1 MKRSLPSLRM
11 VPLALACALLSVLH
25 AEEPINE
32 KAQRYYESLLKRP
45 APGPVFDRF
54 YTAWLDS
61 RTVEDLETWLTQQ
74 ADAPGA
80 PSAAR
85 LLLAYFH
92 MRQGDNPKAIA
103 AFRAATAADPANAEA
118 WYQQA
123 LAESRTLDFD
133 GALASLEKAA
143 AASPPAAVLGK
154 VRQLKGRLLARAG
167 RSADAAKVWQELIA
181 ADPDDEDLR
190 EDLIELQLTEGLTD
204 DALAT
209 AEGLLALT
217 TDPYRKIQRRLR
229 IGDIH
234 QRAGNREKA
243 VAAYLQCLDDTGS
256 DSWLEKEIL
265 TQLEQAFRRDDAIEA
280 LRTEYQRLS
289 AANPQRVGLRRR
301 HAALLVETGAV
312 DDAVKEFTDILQR
325 TPGNREI
332 REAFIDLLLQAKRT
346 DDAAAQMQE
355 LIRLHPEDLEL
366 VVKLAELHAAAGRR
380 AEASA
385 AVDNFLRRSDQSEAS
400 WLRAAGLLERFQL
413 AEASLDLHRR
423 TAAKFP
429 DSETAADALAVALH
443 RSGAKDEAFAV
454 WRRLADSPDKNRVM
468 SVARSAAAREEHAFA
483 CDLLV
488 ARLEPFRSDPLY
500 LLLLCETAQRVDR
513 EAEAVPWART
523 LVGLARDP
531 VDLEATMTL
540 LIRLAEKSERIEP
553 LLAELKISA
562 TTPQEKCLLAEL
574 LDRNGDPQ
582 AAEALLKEIEADA
595 PELAT
600 AVLVRL
606 QTQRGDLAG
615 AAASMKRLVEGPDGR
630 RSVNVQRL
638 VELLERAGKLAD
650 ALTWIPEWKKLS
662 PGSPAPWQ
670 KEAALQ
676 LSLGNSKEALRALRQ
691 ASQEFDD
698 NEDLK
703 AMLAESFR
711 NEGKFADAARL
722 YTVLYEEARDLTAK
736 LRWVGALA
744 QTAQDAG
751 KIADLVEQFEERR
764 KANRTS
770 LLPLLSLAEIHRVAE
785 NQEARSAALAEAS
798 RLKAGDLDLLL
809 EIARIAETEGDF
821 PRALETLRE
830 AEPLDKSTKV
840 KQRIARIHFAAG
852 DEEKGM
858 AALSQLA
865 DSGALDARQLEA
877 MADALCDAELWKQAA
892 DFLAPRLKDFAGDY
906 RLWYLHAVA
915 LEESERPAEAARAFR
930 HLLGI
935 REELPAR
942 AAAPAAAA
950 SSMSRASGF
959 QPYLD
964 SLRPFVSAEVLDFIR
979 LQYSSYQAYQ
989 YKNSARNRF
998 PSGGTGGAAP
1008 GLPPSVEEARS
1019 FALIHLAA
1027 LADAADEPL
1036 RKEIAEGIRD
1046 GGIRAADLLLEIIQ
1060 GTRIDRQIDFTERL
1074 AAAPDDETLL
1084 SLAALW
1090 SGPQQGME
1098 PDTLRAVYRGLREK
1112 RPELAWLIGLRLIG
1126 ADDEE
1131 SLGAFKETAEA
1142 LEKLEVPPSLLLNGL
1157 SVLLQPEQQGTTV
1170 AEANRDAAN
1179 RLRSRL
1185 PAWFRKS
1192 DPKGYQAPWIFI
1204 QLAGMLSREDDLK
1217 PLVALLEDEITAAKD
1232 DPQRA
1237 SRQLFSQGG
1246 RQPLIESLT
1255 WPPQRLPE
1263 FSALVLALFN
1273 SRSENYFGGRIEW
1286 DEEKLKAALPSA
1298 KDPVLR
1304 ALLAAKTD
1312 DPDALKAMIADA
1324 KAREDAP
1331 LALCLMAAACAADQQ
1346 SWADAGL
1353 LLRRAAAQ
1361 PMARDLRRLVD
1372 GSFIRWAVEA
1382 RRAATTAPADAEDPL
1397 HTGGSEA
1404 VLRLRREALNAQH
1417 RQELAEAMRDLG
1429 MEAEAERMTAAAA
1442 SASPGAAT
1450 VMPST
1455 SAASIRMVGSGGG
1468 GRIDQ
1473 LVEKGRRDE
1482 ALRDLTRDF
1491 KSMTRSWASG
1501 GADALRYQAREWV
1514 DAVNRHGFEPALL
1527 AAVDPG
1533 TSENPDAIAAFGAA
1547 LDILGEPRR
1556 ALALYQK
1563 ALEKRPQDAGIRK
1576 CLVMAAVADDP
1587 DNAVALLATVPPDQ
1601 LLALAPS
1608 LAGFLGQ
1615 IETHSGRFAVLEL
1628 IVAAL
1633 EKMDETAARKLPLDV
1648 LFGSVESAVQ
1658 QSWANRDQIDVG
1670 SLYQEPPASWNGSDD
1685 DDAKRQRAELQARRL
1700 ELHTRACRWFLA
1712 RPETAR
1718 RAFQR
1723 FAGVAIAAKE
1733 GPDTSALDRMAA
1745 EVLELEKS
1753 RRGTVARRPLMQ
1765 NDRSDAKPLRMPEP
1779 EEWLLERA
1787 WEQKQPE
1794 RITAD
1799 LLPRL
1804 RAAKPQ
1810 LARELEE
1817 LIPLYFC
1824 ADGEFP
1830 AAAVEFVKKR
1840 QKALAPGMPRLHW
1853 RTVFHVADLRKLDT
1867 DLSDV
1872 LVEGLRKDGG
1882 MNYGG
1887 AEQWHV
1893 MEHARR
1899 LLESKGP
1906 EALEKFFADV
1916 AAVFLGP
1923 PDKREEHFRRHYN
1936 PNSWTSGS
1944 PNALIM
1950 QWLNLMRQCLQTP
1963 ELVFPAAEAYVR
1975 EFQTPAR
1982 NMGIEDQFFN
1992 YGHQLGDATL
2002 TRRGP
2007 EKLVAFLRRTPMVR
2021 PLEKFNPCAGPVR
2034 YQRCFAIDVL
2044 TALSN
2049 AGNDRQKL
2057 RDALAAEPRTF
2068 GTELLDAALSGSPLR
2083 EAVLAVMAKHLEAIR
2098 ALPAERQQ
2106 DLAAMVKT
2114 LESRT
2119 GSSGDASGDSP
2130 AAKVLAWAEESL
2142 GGSTDALVTAFLDPK
2157 KDPSRRQRRGDH
2169 ELDNQLQQI
2178 VPTLLKSRPEDAVKV
2193 FLAARR
2199 FVTEGRR
2206 AGLPSQVDYGDGSSV
2221 LGHSLANLI
2230 SRPISRSTTVSPDT
2244 WLATFRFAVEGTAGS
2259 EGFPV
2264 EWRDEVINALAQSLV
2279 AAASAAPEAAGDQK
2293 PATGQRKFSARLLV
2307 PIITKAGGDPLLLAG
2322 PLTGAL
2328 RQGGTSDDDRKWLA
2342 ETAAAD
2348 GPDKQAAALAVA
2360 ADAFARATTAPEAT
2374 PAEAETAPLLALVEP
2389 RLRDAAVPL
2398 ALRLGVAGSLLERP
2412 VGSKELRRFAAA
2424 AVAEAWQQDVPVSS
2438 THAARLLDAFS
2449 PDNTMAPFEEAD
2461 RAIAEQCLRAWL
2473 KAAPRRASGRAAF
2486 GYRGPGGGDSRLSRS
2501 LFLFALR
2508 LGDDAALQQL
2518 LGTAGNL
2525 LDRAWFARLVNAG
2538 RDELARRFVR
2548 AGHESLFGPISASE
2562 DAAWLPDGDARRKEF
2577 LAGFEAEDERFAA
2590 ELLLASIP
2598 DTKRV
2603 TEGDLK
2609 GKVPLRAERLK
2620 SLAERLPAT
2629 FRNPLLAERTLGVLT
2644 EEASVAPGLDRSLTE
2659 WAAAQTMG
2667 TLSQVADSRTRARRS
2682 RLYGLHLSNRME
2694 TGDLDLLCTTME
2706 QLGANAASR
2715 QSGYL
2720 RETIRVLY
2728 PICESAIP
2736 AAWKNAD
2743 EAGRARLRK
2752 AWRAVSILEDNQSA
2766 FEAPLSRRLVRAMLQ
2781 HAIDE
2786 RLTEFAAEVAAA
2798 PHRVRSALAKLMESQ
2813 DLVADLK
2820 ALGQSWTEME
2830 KTAGIPRTTLVL
2842 RILEHGIGWPGDA
2855 KQRSDRWFRLLI
2867 EAGWLQRDELLAE
2880 ADRLMD
2886 KHPRRG
2892 LTAMELGTIMA
2903 EAGKPEAA
2911 AQALE
2916 KAAAAMPADAPAA
2929 TFRLSLTRAEVLGR
2943 SGRPADGLA
2952 LLAAI
2957 PEAVSTHASLTDPDR
2972 ERLRSLKAS
2981 LEQDI
2986 AFEKGGVAAALAPA
3000 AAAVKANPADMAA
3013 WRTAADALTSA
3024 AGAQSRRGDHAA
3036 ALHSLSMAWL
3046 ITRRTATKDPAA
3058 ANAAVQSLAPRW
3070 QEAARAAGHDAAPRI
3085 LTPADARWRT
3095 QPDGAVPAQADVI
3108 GAAFD
3113 DKAWSEITLPAGWNA
3128 AGVQFTPVGAVSLRW
3143 FRLKFTAN
3151 PAQVRSLTLDLQ
3163 RDDGAAVW
3171 LNGTEIFRQ
3180 NLAVD
3185 SLTPLKNT
3193 TAAELRML
3201 RSTKLPA
3208 DKASL
3213 ISQENVLV
3221 VALAQHPSGMNDGL
3235 LGLALCANDVEPW
3248 DLGRLIDRKAAAD
3261 ALGEAWLQFP
3271 DEFRTTIMED

>member
-1 MKRSLPSLRM
+1 M
-11 VPLALACALLSVLH
+11 VPAALVCALLSVLH

-32 KAQRYYESLLKRP
+32 KAQRYYDSLLKRP

-61 RTVEDLETWLTQQ
+61 RTVEDLEAWLTQQ

-133 GALASLEKAA
+133 GALASLDKAA
-143 AASPPAAVLGK
+143 AATPPAAVLGRI
-154 VRQLKGRLLARAG
+154 RQLKGRLLARAG

-190 EDLIELQLTEGLTD
+190 EDLVELQLAEGLTD
-204 DALAT
+204 EALAT
-209 AEGLLALT
+209 AEGLLART

-229 IGDIH
+229 IADIH

-243 VAAYLQCLDDTGS
+243 VASCLACLDDTGA

-265 TQLEQAFRRDDAIEA
+265 TQLEQAFRRDDALDA
-280 LRTEYQRLS
+280 LRTEYERLA

-301 HAALLVETGAV
+301 YAALLVETGAV
-312 DDAVKEFTDILQR
+312 DQAVKEFTDILQR

-346 DDAAAQMQE
+346 DEAAAQMLE

-380 AEASA
+380 TEASA
-385 AVDNFLRRSDQSEAS
+385 AVDDFLRRSDQSEAA

-443 RSGAKDEAFAV
+443 RSGSKDEAFDV

-488 ARLEPFRSDPLY
+488 SRLEPFRNDPLY
-500 LLLLCETAQRVDR
+500 LLLLCETAERVDR

-540 LIRLAEKSERIEP
+540 LIRLAEKADRIET
-553 LLAELKISA
+553 LLADLKA
-562 TTPQEKCLLAEL
+562 AAATPQEKCLLAEL
-574 LDRNGDPQ
+574 LDRSGDPQ
-582 AAEALLKEIEADA
+582 GAEALLKQIEADA

-638 VELLERAGKLAD
+638 VELFERAGKLAD

-711 NEGKFADAARL
+711 NEGKFADASRL
-722 YTVLYEEARDLTAK
+722 YTVLYEEAKDLTAK

-751 KIADLVEQFEERR
+751 KLADLVEQFEERR
-764 KANRTS
+764 KANRSS

-785 NQEARSAALAEAS
+785 NQEARTAALAEAS

-858 AALSQLA
+858 AALRQLA
-865 DSGALDARQLEA
+865 DTGALDARQLEA

-915 LEESERPAEAARAFR
+915 LEESDRPADAARAFR
-930 HLLGI
+930 HLLTI

-942 AAAPAAAA
+942 SAAPAAAA
-950 SSMSRASGF
+950 AGSVRSSGI

-964 SLRPFVSAEVLDFIR
+964 SLRAYVSAEVLDFIR

-989 YKNSARNRF
+989 YKNANRNRF

-1008 GLPPSVEEARS
+1008 NLPPTVEEARS
-1019 FALIHLAA
+1019 FAFIHLAS
-1027 LADAADEPL
+1027 LADAAEESL
-1036 RKEIAEGIRD
+1036 RAEIADGIRA

-1074 AAAPDDETLL
+1074 AASPEDETLL

-1090 SGPQQGME
+1090 SSQQAGQE
-1098 PDTLRAVYRGLREK
+1098 PDTLRAVYRGLHGK
-1112 RPELAWLIGLRLIG
+1112 RPELAWLVGLRLIG
-1126 ADDEE
+1126 AEDEE
-1131 SLGAFKETAEA
+1131 SLRAFKETAEA
-1142 LEKLEVPPSLLLNGL
+1142 LEKLDVPPSLVLNGL
-1157 SVLLQPEQQGTTV
+1157 SVLLQPEQQGTSI
-1170 AEANRDAAN
+1170 AEANRDAVN

-1217 PLVALLEDEITAAKD
+1217 PLVALLEDEVAAAKD

-1255 WPPQRLPE
+1255 WPPQRLPD

-1286 DEEKLKAALPSA
+1286 DADKLKAALPAA

-1304 ALLAAKTD
+1304 ALLLARTD
-1312 DPDALKAMIADA
+1312 DQEALKALVADT

-1331 LALCLMAAACAADQQ
+1331 LALCLMAASLAADQQ

-1372 GSFIRWAVEA
+1372 GSFVRWAVEA
-1382 RRAATTAPADAEDPL
+1382 GRGAPAAAGAAASAETADPL
-1397 HTGGSEA
+1397 RTGGTEA
-1404 VLRLRREALNAQH
+1404 LLRLRREALNAQH
-1417 RQELAEAMRDLG
+1417 RQELAEAMKDLG
-1429 MEAEAERMTAAAA
+1429 MEAEAERMAAA
-1442 SASPGAAT
+1442 SRQATNPGASAMPAT
-1450 VMPST
+1450 S
-1455 SAASIRMVGSGGG
+1455 SIRMLGSGGG

-1491 KSMTRSWASG
+1491 KSMARTWASG
-1501 GADALRYQAREWV
+1501 GSDALRYQAREWV
-1514 DAVNRHGFEPALL
+1514 DTVNRHGFEPALL
-1527 AAVDPG
+1527 AAMDPG
-1533 TSENPDAIAAFGAA
+1533 TSESPDAIAAFGAA

-1556 ALALYQK
+1556 AIALYQK
-1563 ALEKRPQDAGIRK
+1563 ALEKRPQDAAFRK

-1587 DNAVALLATVPPDQ
+1587 DNAVSLLASVPPEQ

-1608 LAGFLGQ
+1608 LAGILGQ
-1615 IETHSGRFAVLEL
+1615 IETHSGRLAILEL
-1628 IVAAL
+1628 LVAAL
-1633 EKMDETAARKLPLDV
+1633 EKTEEAAARKLPLDL
-1648 LFGSVESAVQ
+1648 LFSALESAVQ
-1658 QSWANRDQIDVG
+1658 QSWANRDQLDLG

-1685 DDAKRQRAELQARRL
+1685 DDAKRQRTALQTRRL

-1723 FAGVAIAAKE
+1723 FAGVALAAKD
-1733 GPDTSALDRMAA
+1733 GPDVPAIDGMAA
-1745 EVLELEKS
+1745 GVLELEKS
-1753 RRGTVARRPLMQ
+1753 RRGTAVRRPLTQ

-1810 LARELEE
+1810 LARDFEE
-1817 LIPLYFC
+1817 LVPLYFC
-1824 ADGEFP
+1824 ADAEFP
-1830 AAAVEFVKKR
+1830 AAAAEFIRKR
-1840 QKALAPGMPRLHW
+1840 QKASAPGMPRLHW
-1853 RTVFHVADLRKLDT
+1853 RTVFHVADLRKLDA
-1867 DLSDV
+1867 DLSDL
-1872 LVEGLRKDGG
+1872 LVEGLRKDAGV
-1882 MNYGG
+1882 NYGG
-1887 AEQWHV
+1887 AEHWHV

-1899 LLESKGP
+1899 LLDTKGA
-1906 EALEKFFADV
+1906 EAVDRFFAAV

-1923 PDKREEHFRRHYN
+1923 PDKREEHFRRHFN

-1950 QWLNLMRQCLQTP
+1950 QWLNVMRQCLQTP
-1963 ELVFPAAEAYVR
+1963 ELVFPAAEAYVK
-1975 EFQTPAR
+1975 EFQSPAR
-1982 NMGIEDQFFN
+1982 SLGFEDQFFN
-1992 YGHQLGDATL
+1992 YGNQLGDATL
-2002 TRRGP
+2002 LRRGP
-2007 EKLVAFLRRTPMVR
+2007 DKLVAFLRRTPMVR
-2021 PLEKFNPCAGPVR
+2021 PLETFAACAGPVR
-2034 YQRCFAIDVL
+2034 YQRCLAVDVL
-2044 TALSN
+2044 LTLAN
-2049 AGNDRQKL
+2049 AGNDRQKF

-2068 GTELLDAALSGSPLR
+2068 GTELLDAALSGSSTRDQLF
-2083 EAVLAVMAKHLEAIR
+2083 AVVAKHLDAIR
-2098 ALPAERQQ
+2098 ALPEPRRQ
-2106 DLAAMVKT
+2106 DLAAMVKVI
-2114 LESRT
+2114 EART
-2119 GSSGDASGDSP
+2119 GSAGNTAADSP
-2130 AAKVLAWAEESL
+2130 AAGVLAWAEETL
-2142 GGSTDALVTAFLDPK
+2142 GGSTDALVAAFLDPK
-2157 KDPSRRQRRGDH
+2157 KDPNRRQRRGDH

-2178 VPTLLKSRPEDAVKV
+2178 VPVLLKSRPEEGVKV

-2199 FVTEGRR
+2199 FVSEGRR
-2206 AGLPSQVDYGDGSSV
+2206 AGLPSQIDYGDGSSV
-2221 LGHSLANLI
+2221 LGQSLGNLV
-2230 SRPISRSTTVSPDT
+2230 SRPASHSNAPSPDD
-2244 WLATFRFAVEGTAGS
+2244 WLKLFRFAVEATADS

-2264 EWRDEVINALAQSLV
+2264 EWRDATIAALGQSLT
-2279 AAASAAPEAAGDQK
+2279 AAASAAPEPAGDQK
-2293 PATGQRKFSARLLV
+2293 PATGQRKFSVRLLL
-2307 PIITKAGGDPLLLAG
+2307 PILTKAEADPLLLAG
-2322 PLTGAL
+2322 PLVAAF
-2328 RQGGTSDDDRKWLA
+2328 RQATTTDEDRKWLS
-2342 ETAAAD
+2342 EVAATD
-2348 GPDKQAAALAVA
+2348 GPDTQAAGLAAAALR
-2360 ADAFARATTAPEAT
+2360 FAGAMSQSGTGPL
-2374 PAEAETAPLLALVEP
+2374 PEAETAPLLSLLAP
-2389 RLRDAAVPL
+2389 RLLDTTVPLSVRLGIVGSLMERRFGPPDLARSAAAV
-2398 ALRLGVAGSLLERP
+2398 
-2412 VGSKELRRFAAA
+2412 
-2424 AVAEAWQQDVPVSS
+2424 VAEAWQQDVPVS
-2438 THAARLLDAFS
+2438 TRHAARLLGALS
-2449 PDNTMAPFEEAD
+2449 PDNTTAPFEEAD
-2461 RAIAEQCLRAWL
+2461 RVVAEQCLRAWL
-2473 KAAPRRASGRAAF
+2473 KAAPRRATGRAAY
-2486 GYRGPGGGDSRLSRS
+2486 GYRGPGGDDAQMTRT
-2501 LFLFALR
+2501 LFVIALR

-2518 LGTAGNL
+2518 LGAAGNL
-2525 LDRAWFARLVNAG
+2525 LDRAWFARLVYAG
-2538 RDELARRFVR
+2538 RDDLARRFVR
-2548 AGHESLFGPISASE
+2548 AGNEALFGPVGEYE
-2562 DAAWLPDGDARRKEF
+2562 DAAWLPDGDERRAQF

-2590 ELLLASIP
+2590 ELLLASTP

-2620 SLAERLPAT
+2620 ALAERLPAT

-2644 EEASVAPGLDRSLTE
+2644 EESSTAPALGRTLTD
-2659 WAAAQTMG
+2659 WAAGQTMG
-2667 TLSQVADSRTRARRS
+2667 TLSQVQDSRTRARRA
-2682 RLYGLHLSNRME
+2682 RLYGLHLTARME
-2694 TGDLDLLCTTME
+2694 AGDLDLLCTTME

-2728 PICESAIP
+2728 PICDAAVP
-2736 AAWKNAD
+2736 AAWKSAD
-2743 EAGRARLRK
+2743 DAGRARLRK
-2752 AWRAVSILEDNQSA
+2752 AWRAISIIEDNQSA
-2766 FEAPLSRRLVRAMLQ
+2766 FEAPLPRRLVRTMLQ
-2781 HAIDE
+2781 HAIDD
-2786 RLTEFAAEVAAA
+2786 RMTEFAAEVAAA
-2798 PHRVRSALAKLMESQ
+2798 PHRVRSALTKLMENQ
-2813 DLVADLK
+2813 DVAADLK

-2830 KTAGIPRTTLVL
+2830 KTAGIPRTALVL
-2842 RILEHGIGWPGDA
+2842 RLLDSGLGWPGDA
-2855 KQRSDRWFRLLI
+2855 KARSDRWLRLLI
-2867 EAGWLQRDELLAE
+2867 EAGWLQRDELLAA
-2880 ADRLMD
+2880 ADQLME

-2911 AQALE
+2911 ALALE

-2929 TFRLSLTRAEVLGR
+2929 TFRLSLVRAEVLGR
-2943 SGRPADGLA
+2943 SGRPAEGLA
-2952 LLAAI
+2952 LLGAI
-2957 PEAVSTHASLTDPDR
+2957 PEAVTTHASLTDPDR

-2986 AFEKGGVAAALAPA
+2986 AFEKGGLAAALKPA
-3000 AAAVKANPADMAA
+3000 AEAVKTKPDDIAA
-3013 WRTAADALTSA
+3013 WRATAEALTGA
-3024 AGAQSRRGDHAA
+3024 AGVLSRRGEHAA

-3046 ITRRTATKDPAA
+3046 ITRRTGTSDPAA
-3058 ANAAVQSLAPRW
+3058 ANTAVQALAPRW
-3070 QEAARAAGHDAAPRI
+3070 QEAARAAGYDAAPRTI
-3085 LTPADARWRT
+3085 VPQDARWRT
-3095 QPDGAVPAQADVI
+3095 QPDGVVPTQADVV
-3108 GAAFD
+3108 GAGYD
-3113 DKAWSEITLPAGWNA
+3113 DKSWPEVTLPAGWNA
-3128 AGVQFTPVGAVSLRW
+3128 AGVQFTPVGAVPLRW
-3143 FRLKFTAN
+3143 FRLKFTAT

-3180 NLAVD
+3180 NMASD
-3185 SLTPLKNT
+3185 ALTALKNT

-3208 DKASL
+3208 DKPAL
-3213 ISQENVLV
+3213 ISQENILV

-3235 LGLALCANDVEPW
+3235 LGFALRANEVEPW
-3248 DLGRLIDRKAAAD
+3248 DLGRLIDRKATAEG
-3261 ALGEAWLQFP
+3261 LGEAWAQFP
-3271 DEFRTTIMED
+3271 EEFRSMIMEE